1 MCVWF
6 FWAVTT
12 FGSWMMMMMMIGVG
26 RLQPSIDTLLL
37 DDGENYVECSAL
49 AET

>member
-6 FWAVTT
+6 CCTVTV
-12 FGSWMMMMMMIGVG
+12 FGNWMMMMMIGVG

-37 DDGENYVECSAL
+37 DDGENFVECSAM

>member
-6 FWAVTT
+6 FCAVTV
-12 FGSWMMMMMMIGVG
+12 FGNWMMMMMIGVG

-37 DDGENYVECSAL
+37 ADGENFVECSAL

>member
-1 MCVWF
+1 
-6 FWAVTT
+6 
-12 FGSWMMMMMMIGVG
+12 MMMMIVVG

-37 DDGENYVECSAL
+37 DDGQNFVECSAL